1 MKKIIALFFTIGFG
15 TVVHAQQLPQ
25 LTQYM
30 INNYAINPAIAGMHD
45 YYQVNTTIRNQM
57 VGINDAPRTTIL
69 SIYGKKNDHVGLG
82 GVVYNDQ
89 AGPTSRL
96 GGNMSYTYHLSLSSE
111 VKAAFALAAG
121 FSQLKISKNGL
132 KVLDSA
138 DPFFQGGDIVRA
150 VPDATFGFNTY
161 GKNWYFGLSI
171 PQLLS
176 YSPDL
181 IDRNFYDNF
190 NEESDGKLGRHYY
203 VLGAYK
209 HQIDP
214 FWSIEPSLLL
224 KSFKASPT
232 QFDIGVKTTYDDK
245 LWFGGGYRTNG
256 DILCLLGYTI
266 NERYMLGYSYDISTG
281 DIGAASNGSHEFM
294 LGIKFITNRE
304 SEIMKM
310 R

>member
-1 MKKIIALFFTIGFG
+1 MKKIVALFFTIGFG
-15 TVVHAQQLPQ
+15 TVVYAQQLPQ

-45 YYQVNTTIRNQM
+45 YYQVNTTIRNQWA
-57 VGINDAPRTTIL
+57 GINDAPRTTIL
-69 SIYGKKNDHVGLG
+69 SIYGKKGDHVGLG

-111 VKAAFALAAG
+111 VKAALALAAG
-121 FSQLKISKNGL
+121 FSQFKILKEGL
-132 KVLDSA
+132 NFEDNFA
-138 DPFFQGGDIVRA
+138 NEAQGGDIVRT

-181 IDRNFYDNF
+181 YDRNFYNNLD
-190 NEESDGKLGRHYY
+190 EESQGKLLRHYY

-256 DILCLLGYTI
+256 YILCLLGYTI
-266 NERYMLGYSYDISTG
+266 KERYVLGYSYDISTG
-281 DIGAASNGSHEFM
+281 PIGIASNGSHEFM

-304 SEIMKM
+304 SDIMKA

>member
-1 MKKIIALFFTIGFG
+1 
-15 TVVHAQQLPQ
+15 
-25 LTQYM
+25 
-30 INNYAINPAIAGMHD
+30 
-45 YYQVNTTIRNQM
+45 
-57 VGINDAPRTTIL
+57 
-69 SIYGKKNDHVGLG
+69 
-82 GVVYNDQ
+82 
-89 AGPTSRL
+89 GPTSRL
-96 GGNMSYTYHLSLSSE
+96 GGNISYTYHLSLSSE

-121 FSQLKISKNGL
+121 FSQFKILKEGL
-132 KVLDSA
+132 NFEDNFA
-138 DPFFQGGDIVRA
+138 NEAQGGDIVRT

-181 IDRNFYDNF
+181 YDRNFYDNLDK
-190 NEESDGKLGRHYY
+190 ESQGKLLRHYY

-209 HQIDP
+209 YQIDP

-224 KSFKASPT
+224 KSFKAAPT

-266 NERYMLGYSYDISTG
+266 NERYVVGYSYDIATG
-281 DIGAASNGSHEFM
+281 PIGIASNGSHEFM

-304 SEIMKM
+304 SDIMKM

>member
-1 MKKIIALFFTIGFG
+1 MKKIVALFFTIGFG
-15 TVVHAQQLPQ
+15 AVVYAQQLPQ

-30 INNYAINPAIAGMHD
+30 INNYAIKPAIAGMHD
-45 YYQVNTTIRNQM
+45 YYQVNTTIRNQWA
-57 VGINDAPRTTIL
+57 GINDAPRTTIL
-69 SIYGKKNDHVGLG
+69 SIYGKKSDHVGLG

-121 FSQLKISKNGL
+121 FSQFKISK
-132 KVLDSA
+132 DA
-138 DPFFQGGDIVRA
+138 ITWEDPTSSDAQGGDIVRA

-181 IDRNFYDNF
+181 YDRNFYDNLD
-190 NEESDGKLGRHYY
+190 EESQGKLLRHYY

-281 DIGAASNGSHEFM
+281 EIGIASNGSHEFM

-304 SEIMKM
+304 SDIMKA

>member
-1 MKKIIALFFTIGFG
+1 MKKIVALFFTIGFG
-15 TVVHAQQLPQ
+15 TVVYAQQLPQ

-57 VGINDAPRTTIL
+57 VGITDAPRTTIL

-132 KVLDSA
+132 KVLDSD
-138 DPFFQGGDIVRA
+138 DPIFQGGDIVRA
-150 VPDATFGFNTY
+150 VPDATFCFNTY

-181 IDRNFYDNF
+181 YDRNFYDNLD
-190 NEESDGKLGRHYY
+190 EESQGKLLRHYY

-209 HQIDP
+209 YQIDP

-224 KSFKASPT
+224 KSFKGSPT

-281 DIGAASNGSHEFM
+281 EIGTASNGSHEFM

-304 SEIMKM
+304 SDIMKM

>member
-1 MKKIIALFFTIGFG
+1 MKKIVALFFTIGFG
-15 TVVHAQQLPQ
+15 TVVYAQQLPQ

-45 YYQVNTTIRNQM
+45 YYQVNTTIRNQWA
-57 VGINDAPRTTIL
+57 GINDAPRTTIL

-96 GGNMSYTYHLSLSSE
+96 GGNISYTYHLSLSSE

-121 FSQLKISKNGL
+121 FSQFKILKEGL
-132 KVLDSA
+132 NFEDNFA
-138 DPFFQGGDIVRA
+138 NEAQGGDIVEA

-190 NEESDGKLGRHYY
+190 NVESDGKLLRHYY

-209 HQIDP
+209 YQIDP

-224 KSFKASPT
+224 KSFKAAPT

-266 NERYMLGYSYDISTG
+266 NERYVVGYSYDIATG
-281 DIGAASNGSHEFM
+281 PIGIASNGSHEFM

-304 SEIMKM
+304 SDIMKM

>member
-1 MKKIIALFFTIGFG
+1 MKKIVALFFTIGFG
-15 TVVHAQQLPQ
+15 TVVYAQQLPQ

-45 YYQVNTTIRNQM
+45 YYQVNTTIRNQWA
-57 VGINDAPRTTIL
+57 GINDAPRTTIL

-96 GGNMSYTYHLSLSSE
+96 GGNISYTYHLSLSSE

-121 FSQLKISKNGL
+121 FSQFKILKEGL
-132 KVLDSA
+132 NFEDNFA
-138 DPFFQGGDIVRA
+138 NEAQGGDIVRT

-161 GKNWYFGLSI
+161 GKNWYLGLSI

-181 IDRNFYDNF
+181 YDRNYFDNY
-190 NEESDGKLGRHYY
+190 NEESEGKLERHYY

-209 HQIDP
+209 YQIDP

-224 KSFKASPT
+224 KSFKAAPT

-304 SEIMKM
+304 SDIMNM

>member
-1 MKKIIALFFTIGFG
+1 MKKIVALFFTIGFG
-15 TVVHAQQLPQ
+15 TVVYAQQLPQ

-45 YYQVNTTIRNQM
+45 YYQVNTTIRNQWA
-57 VGINDAPRTTIL
+57 GINDAPRTTIL

-96 GGNMSYTYHLSLSSE
+96 GGNISYTYHLSLSSE

-121 FSQLKISKNGL
+121 FSQFKILKEGL
-132 KVLDSA
+132 NFEDNFA
-138 DPFFQGGDIVRA
+138 NEAQGGDIVRT

-161 GKNWYFGLSI
+161 GKNWYLGLSI

-181 IDRNFYDNF
+181 YDRNYFDNY
-190 NEESDGKLGRHYY
+190 NEESEGKLERHYY

-209 HQIDP
+209 YQIDP

-224 KSFKASPT
+224 KSFKAAPT

-266 NERYMLGYSYDISTG
+266 NERYILGYSYDISTG

-304 SEIMKM
+304 SEILKM

>member
-1 MKKIIALFFTIGFG
+1 MKKIVALFFTLGFG
-15 TVVHAQQLPQ
+15 TVVYAQQLPQ

-30 INNYAINPAIAGMHD
+30 INNYAINPAIAGMYD

-69 SIYGKKNDHVGLG
+69 SIYGKKSDHVGLG

-96 GGNMSYTYHLSLSSE
+96 GGNMSYTYHFSLSSE

-121 FSQLKISKNGL
+121 FSQFKISK
-132 KVLDSA
+132 DEIDWE
-138 DPFFQGGDIVRA
+138 DPNSSDAQGGDIVRA

-181 IDRNFYDNF
+181 YDRNVYDNLD
-190 NEESDGKLGRHYY
+190 EESQGKLLRHYY

-281 DIGAASNGSHEFM
+281 PIGIASNGSHEFM

-304 SEIMKM
+304 SDIMKE

>member
-1 MKKIIALFFTIGFG
+1 MKKIVALFFTLGFG
-15 TVVHAQQLPQ
+15 TVVYAQQLPL

-69 SIYGKKNDHVGLG
+69 SIYGKKSDHVGLG

-96 GGNMSYTYHLSLSSE
+96 GGNISYTYHLSLSSE

-132 KVLDSA
+132 KVLDPD
-138 DPFFQGGDIVRA
+138 DPIFQGGEIVRA

-190 NEESDGKLGRHYY
+190 NVESDGKLLRHYY

-266 NERYMLGYSYDISTG
+266 KERYVLGYSYDISTG
-281 DIGAASNGSHEFM
+281 EIGIASNGSHEFM

-304 SEIMKM
+304 SDIMKV